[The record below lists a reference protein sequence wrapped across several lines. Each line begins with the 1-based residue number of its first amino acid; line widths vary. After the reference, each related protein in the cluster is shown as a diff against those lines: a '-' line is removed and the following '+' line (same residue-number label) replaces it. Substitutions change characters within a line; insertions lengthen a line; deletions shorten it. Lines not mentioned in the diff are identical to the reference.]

1 MGGGDFSACRKTFI
15 FTGQPTFIKAMDNKI
30 PKARVEELFQILEKR
45 FEKNQSRHKDLEWIE
60 VRARLEAYFSGG
72 KAKARKIWSL
82 NEMEETGG
90 EPDVIAYDKDKDEY
104 VFCDCSPESPKG
116 RRSLCYD
123 PEALESR
130 KEHKPK
136 HSAVGMAEDMGIELL
151 TEEQYFDLQQL
162 GRFDSKTSSWILTP
176 PELRKLGGAIFGDW
190 RYGRVFIYHNG
201 AESYY
206 GARGFRGLLRI

>member
-1 MGGGDFSACRKTFI
+1 
-15 FTGQPTFIKAMDNKI
+15 MDTQLSKDRI
-30 PKARVEELFQILEKR
+30 EELFQLLQKR
-45 FEKNQSRHKDLEWIE
+45 FEKHQERHKELKWSE
-60 VRARLEAYFSGG
+60 VKAKLEACLDGG
-72 KAKARKIWSL
+72 KAKAGKIWSL

-90 EPDVIAYDKDKDEY
+90 EPDVIGYDKAKDEY
-104 VFCDCSPESPKG
+104 IFCDCSPESPKG
-116 RRSLCYD
+116 RRSVCYD

-136 HSAVGMAEDMGIELL
+136 HSALGMAKEIGIELL
-151 TEEQYFDLQQL
+151 DEEQYVELQRL
-162 GRFDSKTSSWILTP
+162 GRFDTKTSSWVATP
-176 PELRKLGGAIFGDW
+176 SDVRKLGGAIFGDW